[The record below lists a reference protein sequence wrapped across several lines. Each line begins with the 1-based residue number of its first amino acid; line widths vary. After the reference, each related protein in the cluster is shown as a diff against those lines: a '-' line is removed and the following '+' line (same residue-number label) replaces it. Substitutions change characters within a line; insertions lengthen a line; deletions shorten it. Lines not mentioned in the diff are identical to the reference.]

1 MRTTADL
8 HAEDKSPLEPGERP
22 GRLDA
27 GLPAEPFATYRKPL
41 ELAAELALSYLEGIP
56 DRRVGADVALAERRM
71 ARIPRRSSPSSP
83 PPPIPASPQ

>member
-56 DRRVGADVALAERRM
+56 DRRVGADVALAEQVR
-71 ARIPRRSSPSSP
+71 
-83 PPPIPASPQ
+83 